1 MNRLVRCQTC
11 RLTWFP
17 QGGTAAA
24 CPACAGQDVRG
35 ALELFHIGVALIAL
49 GLMGW
54 AWPLMGKS
62 SILEIPKAA
71 APVAEKVAVQR
82 QEERRVV
89 VKDRRVAPV
98 HVNSKKTKKR
108 QKAKT
113 RSKYVQ
119 R

>member
-1 MNRLVRCQTC
+1 MGLVRCQTC

-17 QGGTAAA
+17 QGGAAAA

-35 ALELFHIGVALIAL
+35 ALELFHIGVALIVL
-49 GLMGW
+49 GLMGY
-54 AWPLMGKS
+54 AWPLVARS
-62 SILEIPKAA
+62 SLIEIPKPA
-71 APVAEKVAVQR
+71 APVADKVSVAR
-82 QEERRVV
+82 QEERRVA
-89 VKDRRVAPV
+89 VKDRHVAPV
-98 HVNSKKTKKR
+98 HVNSRKTKKR